1 MVENKV
7 IKEQVLY
14 QHLEHKGHDGLS
26 HTPVKNFKGTV
37 IHDHDK
43 SYYSYGSSHQECL
56 AHVLRYLVGATESEP
71 HLKWHKQM
79 HELLQKMIHT
89 AKKNKS
95 GVPKEKVK
103 ILQSSETP
111 TQKQEYRFQHAYNIL
126 KNNNILCGTDT

>member
-1 MVENKV
+1 M
-7 IKEQVLY
+7 Y
-14 QHLEHKGHDGLS
+14 QHLNHKGHDGLS
-26 HTPVKNFKGTV
+26 KTPVKDFEGTL

-89 AKKNKS
+89 VKKNKS
-95 GVPKEKVK
+95 GVPKDK
-103 ILQSSETP
+103 INL
-111 TQKQEYRFQHAYNIL
+111 L
-126 KNNNILCGTDT
+126 TDK